1 MNNSEKINILLAQQT
16 QLLVQMQAQQV
27 QMQAQQVQM
36 QAQQVQMQAQ
46 QQTIDEMTRLIS
58 TILINTDKMGRHI
71 DFINNA
77 YEKISKSYF
86 FKNLLG

>member
-16 QLLVQMQAQQV
+16 QLLA
-27 QMQAQQVQM
+27 QM

-58 TILINTDKMGRHI
+58 TILINSDKMGRHI

-77 YEKISKSYF
+77 YEKITKSYF

>member
-16 QLLVQMQAQQV
+16 QLLAQMQT
-27 QMQAQQVQM
+27 
-36 QAQQVQMQAQ
+36 QQVQMQAQ

-58 TILINTDKMGRHI
+58 TILINSDKMGRHI

-77 YEKISKSYF
+77 YEKITKSYF

>member
-16 QLLVQMQAQQV
+16 QLLEQMQAQQV
-27 QMQAQQVQM
+27 QMQAQQKIM
-36 QAQQVQMQAQ
+36 
-46 QQTIDEMTRLIS
+46 DELTRLIS
-58 TILINTDKMGRHI
+58 TIIINTDKMGRHI

>member
-16 QLLVQMQAQQV
+16 QLLEQMQAQQV

-36 QAQQVQMQAQ
+36 QAQQKIM
-46 QQTIDEMTRLIS
+46 DELTRLIS
-58 TILINTDKMGRHI
+58 TIIINTDKMGRHI